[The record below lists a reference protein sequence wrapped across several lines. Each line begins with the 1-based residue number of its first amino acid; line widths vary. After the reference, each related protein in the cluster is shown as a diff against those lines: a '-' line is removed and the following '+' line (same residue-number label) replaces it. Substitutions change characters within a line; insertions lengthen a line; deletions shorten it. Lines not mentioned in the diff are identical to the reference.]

1 MSRCCR
7 TDKCQPDLDCNC
19 PLCTEYVSVD
29 DDHER
34 IEMVNQHSLHLGIVT
49 FWPLFYGIVDDASV
63 LENLFDLLEDPKR
76 MMSEYGIRSLS
87 AKDQFYLLDSNTYR
101 GNLFVHL
108 HYLLLRG
115 LKLYY
120 MPGSVSMT
128 DKPELALRAE
138 KIYNMVRERI
148 VETVYA
154 QWRKDHH
161 FCEMYHPDGGQGLG
175 TAPFNGWTSL
185 IVLI

>member
-63 LENLFDLLEDPKR
+63 LENLFD
-76 MMSEYGIRSLS
+76 MG
-87 AKDQFYLLDSNTYR
+87 
-101 GNLFVHL
+101 
-108 HYLLLRG
+108 
-115 LKLYY
+115 
-120 MPGSVSMT
+120 MT
-128 DKPELALRAE
+128 PTPFEPLWMK
-138 KIYNMVRERI
+138 
-148 VETVYA
+148 
-154 QWRKDHH
+154 
-161 FCEMYHPDGGQGLG
+161 GLG
-175 TAPFNGWTSL
+175 KFQKM
-185 IVLI
+185 IIR